1 MVNTVK
7 GMENCGVISQSL
19 REILHEESM
28 QIIEQQRQQHI
39 EEEKYQH
46 ELPQDQNIQDQQK
59 RIIIEQHCIEQQR
72 IIEQQEQQG
81 RFEQQQR
88 VYFWQYCE
96 NYLRKQSQ
104 HLTTNF
110 GELYTIEFIR
120 CRSD

>member
-1 MVNTVK
+1 M
-7 GMENCGVISQSL
+7 
-19 REILHEESM
+19 HEEAM
-28 QIIEQQRQQHI
+28 QIIERQRQQHI

-88 VYFWQYCE
+88 VYFGRYFE
-96 NYLRKQSQ
+96 NYLQKQSQ

-110 GELYTIEFIR
+110 
-120 CRSD
+120 CCNS